1 MDDKK
6 VFIAEIGN
14 QYTHR
19 NMGSSIFA
27 SGTPPETILVVA
39 ADYNQAVTKVELY
52 LENMPEEERE
62 NIFDGEG
69 NIKKNLDKSACI
81 QLLSLKVTDTKII
94 Y

>member
-1 MDDKK
+1 MEDKK

-19 NMGSSIFA
+19 NTGGSIFL

-39 ADYNQAVTKVELY
+39 ADYNRAVTKVELY
-52 LENMPEEERE
+52 LENMPEEEQQS
-62 NIFDGEG
+62 IFDGDG
-69 NIKKNLDKSACI
+69 SLKKNLEKGDI